1 MYSSLYLV
9 TPCLLVERFANQK
22 KRPRRSEDLRGLV
35 ASKAKL
41 PVRAPSSALH
51 VGQNLAVRAAD
62 VEQAVRRVLDLERRV
77 VDPETLV
84 QDSLELAS
92 DAVTILAPADEHV
105 RRESGKTR
113 ADLPDVQ
120 VVDVGDAAVRAQDRR
135 DLVGSNA
142 LGRRLEQH
150 MSAAADERPAR
161 PEHRAGDGER
171 GNRIGLLEARRPDDG
186 AGDRG
191 AGEGV

>member
-41 PVRAPSSALH
+41 PVRTPSSALH

-77 VDPETLV
+77 VDPESLV
-84 QDSLELAS
+84 QDGLELAA
-92 DAVTILAPADEHV
+92 DAVTVLAPADEHV
-105 RRESGKTR
+105 RREGGKTR

-120 VVDVGDAAVRAQDRR
+120 VVDVGDAAVGAHDGG
-135 DLVGSNA
+135 DLVGGKA
-142 LGRRLEQH
+142 LGRCLEQYL
-150 MSAAADERPAR
+150 SAAADERPAG
-161 PEHRAGDGER
+161 PEHRARDGER
-171 GNRIGLLEARRPDDG
+171 GD
-186 AGDRG
+186 
-191 AGEGV
+191 